1 MDQTAPRPLFRL
13 QAVQFRSGRMGSG
26 ATLRPPLSLA
36 ILTAAYLVTRR
47 ARLRTAW
54 MRADL
59 MARSRGSGHRR
70 KRAMKS

>member
-1 MDQTAPRPLFRL
+1 MGVLYMVASELAYRSSD
-13 QAVQFRSGRMGSG
+13 AVRV
-26 ATLRPPLSLA
+26 AVALA

-54 MRADL
+54 TRADL